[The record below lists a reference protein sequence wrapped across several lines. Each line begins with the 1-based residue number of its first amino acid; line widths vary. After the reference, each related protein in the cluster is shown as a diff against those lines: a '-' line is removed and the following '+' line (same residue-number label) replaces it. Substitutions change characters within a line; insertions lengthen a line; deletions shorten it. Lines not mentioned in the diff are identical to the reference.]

1 MLVIFPLQA
10 TDYLSTFAAKEAQ
23 RFKLKVGVFVVLQ
36 QGDKVLMLRRFQT
49 GISDGKYVLP
59 MGGHDGNETLISA
72 VIREAQEEVN
82 IEKHYISWKS
92 PMGSAFLGKE
102 VGDEIILVTPG
113 GLNELTLLKV
123 SYPEIT

>member
-1 MLVIFPLQA
+1 MHPSRRVLFGVWICMKKIFIALMLVIFPLQA

-82 IEKHYISWKS
+82 IEI
-92 PMGSAFLGKE
+92 
-102 VGDEIILVTPG
+102 
-113 GLNELTLLKV
+113 
-123 SYPEIT
+123 